1 MKPIEVENS
10 HDCTVSV
17 QVIQT
22 EITDHAGTRK
32 GPDAICLLIEDEAG
46 DHVAMFTPG
55 QAAGLIQALRLLSD
69 QITGKNSE
77 KTN

>member
-1 MKPIEVENS
+1 MKPIQVENN

-22 EITDHAGTRK
+22 EITGQHGTHL
-32 GPDAICLLIEDEAG
+32 GPKEICLLIEDETG
-46 DHVAMFTPG
+46 DHVATFTPQ
-55 QAAGLIQALRLLSD
+55 QATELMRALHLASA
-69 QITGKNSE
+69 QITGNNSE

>member
-17 QVIQT
+17 QVIST
-22 EITDHAGTRK
+22 EITDHTGTHK
-32 GPDAICLLIEDEAG
+32 GPDEICLLIEDETG
-46 DHVAMFTPG
+46 DHVATFTPQ
-55 QAAGLIQALRLLSD
+55 QAAELMRAIGAVRM
-69 QITGKNSE
+69 QITAKNSE